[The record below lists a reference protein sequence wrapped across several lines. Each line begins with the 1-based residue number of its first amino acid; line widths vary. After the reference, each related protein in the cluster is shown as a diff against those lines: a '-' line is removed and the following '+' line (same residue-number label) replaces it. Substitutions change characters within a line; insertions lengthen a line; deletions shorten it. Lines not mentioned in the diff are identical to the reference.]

1 MEIWEKIPQHMAL
14 LVSVTCCCLLT
25 ALMTIRT
32 VLLPE
37 SVAHSGRFAEFMETG
52 NRAAI

>member
-25 ALMTIRT
+25 ALMMIRT
-32 VLLPE
+32 VLTE
-37 SVAHSGRFAEFMETG
+37 SVAHRGGFAKFVQAG
-52 NRAAI
+52 NMAAI